1 MTQKSARISQ
11 LSRDAASVPET
22 RRCESAVCGA
32 RASGTLTHGTAN
44 LQKHMRVAA
53 AGHSMPQARDFARH
67 LRTKVH
73 EEGGV
78 WSADAVYTKSPTLP
92 DRLAKNDADVVQ
104 ADCEQSG
111 IPMV

>member
-1 MTQKSARISQ
+1 MTQSPRISQ
-11 LSRDAASVPET
+11 LSRDAARAPET
-22 RRCESAVCGA
+22 RRCESVFRGA
-32 RASGTLTHGTAN
+32 GTVVTLTHGTASA
-44 LQKHMRVAA
+44 QKTLRVWV
-53 AGHSMPQARDFARH
+53 AGQSRPQLRDFARH

-73 EEGGV
+73 EEGGA

-92 DRLAKNDADVVQ
+92 DRRAKSDAGVVQ